1 MSHRVCLN
9 IVIQVPRALPPSM
22 HGVVDDTRVEKR
34 VRIMRTDKALEA
46 CIDTEDHGVSIHVV

>member
-22 HGVVDDTRVEKR
+22 HGVDTRVEKR
-34 VRIMRTDKALEA
+34 VGIMRTDKALEA

>member
-22 HGVVDDTRVEKR
+22 HAESTRVSKKR
-34 VRIMRTDKALEA
+34 VGIMRTDKALEA